1 MFILAK
7 TNRVV
12 EKIVGRIDRNTNCR
26 YMLRAC
32 RGRGAEEKEK
42 DVYETKVKY

>member
-26 YMLRAC
+26 YMLRQVH
-32 RGRGAEEKEK
+32 AESMQR
-42 DVYETKVKY
+42 